1 MKADSTPDRSW
12 QEIAE
17 EASHETNPEKL
28 IKLSKELERALDKR
42 REKLVSKELN
52 GCG

>member
-1 MKADSTPDRSW
+1 MPADSRPERSW

-28 IKLSKELERALDKR
+28 FELSKELEQALDKR
-42 REKLVSKELN
+42 REKLLAVLR
-52 GCG
+52 

>member
-1 MKADSTPDRSW
+1 MTTDGRPPRQW

-28 IKLSKELERALDKR
+28 TILAKELERALAIRD
-42 REKLVSKELN
+42 EKLRDRKEQAS
-52 GCG
+52 